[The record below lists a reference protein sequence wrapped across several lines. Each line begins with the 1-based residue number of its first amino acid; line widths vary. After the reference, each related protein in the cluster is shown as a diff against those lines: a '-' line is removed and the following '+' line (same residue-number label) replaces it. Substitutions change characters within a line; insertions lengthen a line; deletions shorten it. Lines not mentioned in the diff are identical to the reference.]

1 VYRPGELDQRI
12 DLYSEILTDDGFGG
26 KELSL
31 RYIDTEVYSKVRPLS
46 GKEVER
52 FDKLNA
58 ESLSLFVIRYR
69 DDIQANDRI
78 KYEDEEYNIRYI
90 PPRGGRAMY
99 LEMYAE
105 RGVAQ

>member
-1 VYRPGELDQRI
+1 VYRAGELDEKI
-12 DLYSEILTDDGFGG
+12 DLYAEVLTDDGFGG
-26 KELSL
+26 KDLTI
-31 RYIDTEVYSKVRPLS
+31 RFIDSDVFCKVRALS

-58 ESLSLFVIRYR
+58 EALSLFVIRYR
-69 DDIQANDRI
+69 DDIKENDRI
-78 KYEDEEYNIRYI
+78 KFDDDEYNIRYI
-90 PPRGGRAMY
+90 PKRTRRSMF